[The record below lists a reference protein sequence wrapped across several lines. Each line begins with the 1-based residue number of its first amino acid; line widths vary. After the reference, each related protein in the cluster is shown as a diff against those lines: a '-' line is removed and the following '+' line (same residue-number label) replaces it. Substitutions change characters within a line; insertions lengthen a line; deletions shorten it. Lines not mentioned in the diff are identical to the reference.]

1 VRTLVLIVAC
11 AALAWAAP
19 LWAQEEEE
27 ADPPQVAIGERLF
40 LETRFAQY
48 FQANSGADV
57 KAPLAAGD
65 PVVATTRTLEDVVRF
80 YVEASR
86 LARAG
91 VLRNGAVELRR
102 MTIDESDVVPLAA
115 FLRALD
121 EDYE

>member
-1 VRTLVLIVAC
+1 V
-11 AALAWAAP
+11 
-19 LWAQEEEE
+19 
-27 ADPPQVAIGERLF
+27 
-40 LETRFAQY
+40 
-48 FQANSGADV
+48 N
-57 KAPLAAGD
+57 APLAAGD

-102 MTIDESDVVPLAA
+102 TTIDESDVVLLAA

>member
-1 VRTLVLIVAC
+1 LTVAL

-19 LWAQEEEE
+19 LSAEEEEE
-27 ADPPQVAIGERLF
+27 ADP
-40 LETRFAQY
+40 
-48 FQANSGADV
+48 
-57 KAPLAAGD
+57 
-65 PVVATTRTLEDVVRF
+65 EDVVRF

-91 VLRNGAVELRR
+91 SLRNGAVELRR
-102 MTIDESDVVPLAA
+102 MTIDESDVAPLAA